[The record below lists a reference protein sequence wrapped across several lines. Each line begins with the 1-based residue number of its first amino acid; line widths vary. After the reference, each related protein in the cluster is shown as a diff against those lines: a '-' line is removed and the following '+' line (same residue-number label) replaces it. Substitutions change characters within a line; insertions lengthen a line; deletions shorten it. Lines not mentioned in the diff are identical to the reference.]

1 MWPVC
6 SYHRRVPMIEFKRR
20 TDDAGGPENG
30 WRPTLETWIAFALI
44 AAIVACFTLVIP
56 SLSHAAILR

>member
-1 MWPVC
+1 
-6 SYHRRVPMIEFKRR
+6 MIELKRR
-20 TDDAGGPENG
+20 PDDEGDRQDS

-56 SLSHAAILR
+56 SLSHAAILG